1 MPEIGS
7 RWQHRA
13 ARTGKVSTVIVAE
26 ELPRG
31 YVRVV
36 SADGDFSPRVWRA
49 RYFSTRNVTS
59 DGDDMARVK
68 EWERDRDN
76 GGRVGVV

>member
-13 ARTGKVSTVIVAE
+13 ARTGEVSTVIVVE

-31 YVRVV
+31 YVRVI
-36 SADGDFSPRVWRA
+36 SADGDFNPRVWRA

-59 DGDDMARVK
+59 DGSDVARAK
-68 EWERDRDN
+68 EWESDRHM
-76 GGRVGVV
+76 GLV